1 MAAQSSLSSSWSWL
15 SKVLARRARKA
26 KATPVRSAV
35 KRHPR
40 EGEGGGGREA
50 GKMRRKS
57 RLRLTSHLGSGG
69 WAGRRGGLFDR
80 LLGSF
85 DHVADA
91 AHGLDELLR
100 VAVVDLAAQVAD
112 VDVDDVGE
120 AVVIHIPD
128 VLDDHGAAEG
138 AALVAHHVFEDAKF
152 LRGEVD
158 GFGAADNLAADA
170 IQGEFVH
177 L

>member
-1 MAAQSSLSSSWSWL
+1 M
-15 SKVLARRARKA
+15 VRR
-26 KATPVRSAV
+26 
-35 KRHPR
+35 KRRPR
-40 EGEGGGGREA
+40 
-50 GKMRRKS
+50 KMRRKS

-69 WAGRRGGLFDR
+69 WAGRRGGGFFDR
-80 LLGSF
+80 LLGSLKQ
-85 DHVADA
+85 VAEA

-158 GFGAADNLAADA
+158 GFDAADNLAADA
-170 IQGEFVH
+170 IEGRSEEHTSELQSLTH
-177 L
+177 LVCRLLLK